1 MSETFYFRFKKQAAK
16 FQTKAAPQQLLQN
29 IQVRNETD
37 LTFKIE
43 FSTKTFFCNFC
54 FFRSFTQ
61 LLFIGIHQLSF
72 VKKKLNLVPALVF
85 FALLVSNIIQEVFF
99 INLHFSFHLKCKYS
113 HWLLRL
119 LTYSTGLSCV
129 QYLGPSQRAKLCLF
143 MASFLL
149 LS

>member
-1 MSETFYFRFKKQAAK
+1 M
-16 FQTKAAPQQLLQN
+16 
-29 IQVRNETD
+29 
-37 LTFKIE
+37 
-43 FSTKTFFCNFC
+43 
-54 FFRSFTQ
+54 
-61 LLFIGIHQLSF
+61 IHQLSF

-99 INLHFSFHLKCKYS
+99 INLHLKCKYS

-143 MASFLL
+143 MASFFVAKLVPL
-149 LS
+149 RN